1 MKLPLITLATLCLV
15 SPSCEKIKNLTDKAK
30 SSVASEIAKKAGGTT
45 ESAADPELQKLVDQ
59 TPEGAIFRKDLPFPN
74 RVEVKITRREEVS
87 GRFSE
92 KSELGS
98 QVVALK
104 GTITNV
110 TKVVRKGDKVSYTL
124 LESIFTEPVVEGAG
138 KKEKEPVVRQLEP
151 PSAPFEFVKAG
162 STWKSAVAT
171 DFRIAS
177 RAQTI
182 GPFFDQLLVENT
194 LAPRPLWFGKKRYKV
209 GDELAVSQEFL
220 PMIVTGN
227 AKGQLKLKLESFD
240 AVHGHPCGVFSV
252 TGDFARKQFPHFD
265 GTVTNEEMT
274 IDSGKLW
281 LSLLHPLILREE
293 TDVILTS
300 SSGGQGGLASS
311 GRSSAKVSVVREWK
325 GAAK

>member
-1 MKLPLITLATLCLV
+1 MKLPILTLAALCLV

-30 SSVASEIAKKAGGTT
+30 STVASEMAKKTGGAA
-45 ESAADPELQKLVDQ
+45 ESPPDPELQKLVDQ
-59 TPEGAIFRKDLPFPN
+59 TPEGTVFRKDLPFPGSI
-74 RVEVKITRREEVS
+74 EVKITRREEVS

-98 QVVALK
+98 QVNTLK

-110 TKVVRKGDKVSYTL
+110 TKLVRKGDRVSYTL
-124 LESIFTEPVVEGAG
+124 LESIFTEPVIEGA
-138 KKEKEPVVRQLEP
+138 KDAKEPVVKQLEP
-151 PSAPFEFVKAG
+151 PSAPFEFLKSG

-194 LAPRPLWFGKKRYKV
+194 LAPRTLWFGKKRYKV
-209 GDELAVSQEFL
+209 GDELDVSQEFL
-220 PMIVTGN
+220 PMLVTGN

-240 AVHGHPCGVFSV
+240 AVNGHPCGVFSV
-252 TGDFARKQFPHFD
+252 TGDFSRKQFPHFD
-265 GTVTNEEMT
+265 GSVTNEEVT
-274 IDSGKLW
+274 VESGKLW
-281 LSLLHPLILREE
+281 LSLLYPLILREE

-300 SSGGQGGLASS
+300 SSGGQGGLSSS
-311 GRSSAKVSVVREWK
+311 GRSSAKVSVTREWK
-325 GAAK
+325 GTVK